1 MKLHHYGFATKSI
14 EKSLKEFERIGYHA
28 LSEKIIDP
36 IQKVEL
42 LFINNENNH
51 PIELVAPLDGNESPV
66 SNILKKSGPILYHI
80 CYEVENIEKSI
91 AELKTKHFVIV
102 VNPTPAI
109 AFNMKKVCFLYNSHI
124 GLIEILE
131 K

>member
-14 EKSLKEFERIGYHA
+14 EKSLNEFEKIGYQA
-28 LSEKIIDP
+28 ISEKIIDP
-36 IQKVEL
+36 IQGVEL

-51 PIELVAPLDGNESPV
+51 PIELVAPLDGNESPI
-66 SNILKKSGPILYHI
+66 SNILKKNGATLYHI
-80 CYEVENIEKSI
+80 CYEAENIEKSI

-102 VNPTPAI
+102 VKPTPAI
-109 AFNMKKVCFLYNSHI
+109 AFNMRKVCFLYNSHI

>member
-14 EKSLKEFERIGYHA
+14 EKSLREFERMGYHA

-51 PIELVAPLDGNESPV
+51 PIELVAPMDNKESPI
-66 SNILKKSGPILYHI
+66 SNILRKNSATLYHI
-80 CYEVENIEKSI
+80 CYEVDNIEKSI

-102 VNPTPAI
+102 ANPTQAV
-109 AFNMKKVCFLYNSHI
+109 AFNMRKICFLYNSHI
-124 GLIEILE
+124 GLIELLE